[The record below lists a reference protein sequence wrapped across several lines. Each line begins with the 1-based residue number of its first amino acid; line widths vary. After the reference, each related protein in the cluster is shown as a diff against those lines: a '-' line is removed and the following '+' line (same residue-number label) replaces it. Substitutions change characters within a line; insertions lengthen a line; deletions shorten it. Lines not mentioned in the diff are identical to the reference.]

1 MKPLNRIMLFLTM
14 ALKGFSQNSSS
25 EIIHDNMLWVGYYNT
40 INFNDKWS
48 LNSDSQFR
56 TKNGVKNNSQ
66 ALIRTGLSYKINN
79 KIDITSGFAH
89 FRFFITNER
98 TRGEWRP
105 WQEIKLTS
113 NFGSVNLINRVR
125 VEQRYIEG
133 IIDSQPS
140 NKYNFNF
147 RFRYRLD
154 MKIPINKEKE
164 EGKNFYLLVGNEI
177 MVNAG
182 ENINSNYFDQ
192 DRLFVGLNYELN
204 KKITLQFQYMHI
216 WQQLAT
222 GNTLMNLDVIRFNL
236 YHTLTI

>member
-1 MKPLNRIMLFLTM
+1 MKPLNKIILILTI
-14 ALKGFSQNSSS
+14 ALKGFSQNSYS
-25 EIIHDNMLWVGYYNT
+25 EIIHDNMLWLGYYNT

-48 LNSDSQFR
+48 LNSDAQFR
-56 TKNGVKNNSQ
+56 TKNGIKNNSQ

-79 KIDITSGFAH
+79 KIDITSGLAH

-113 NFGSVNLINRVR
+113 NFGSENLINRVR

-133 IIDSQPS
+133 VIDSQPS
-140 NKYNFNF
+140 NKYNFNL

-154 MKIPINKEKE
+154 VKIPINKEKE

-192 DRLFVGLNYELN
+192 DRLFVGLNY
-204 KKITLQFQYMHI
+204 
-216 WQQLAT
+216 
-222 GNTLMNLDVIRFNL
+222 
-236 YHTLTI
+236 

>member
-1 MKPLNRIMLFLTM
+1 MKPLNKIILFLNM

-25 EIIHDNMLWVGYYNT
+25 EIIHDNMLWLGYYNT

-48 LNSDSQFR
+48 LNSDAQFR

-79 KIDITSGFAH
+79 KIDITSGLAH

-113 NFGSVNLINRVR
+113 NFGSVNLINRFR

-133 IIDSQPS
+133 VIDSQPS

-154 MKIPINKEKE
+154 VKIPINKEKE
-164 EGKNFYLLVGNEI
+164 EGKNFYLLLGNEI